1 MSRIVLLGVG
11 PLPSPNLER
20 VHAPGLRLRL
30 FLDAIRLSGHS
41 VFLVELP
48 FGGQAA
54 PHSPLYE
61 KNIQSHRRLEGDT
74 RRMIDQLE
82 GWVREFEPDA
92 IVALTDIGGLLASS
106 INFRGPLWVDYF
118 GHPLAERQQQAHAH
132 GSNDSLADAW
142 THVLP
147 ALLRADHFSVG
158 VPSQRLALV
167 GELGVA
173 GRLNS
178 ATCGHELV
186 SVVDQGVSF
195 PGTKLA
201 AKSNYMQKIGIP
213 AGARTILSSG
223 GFNTWTDG
231 ETLFKAVEKALIQE
245 PDLHF
250 VCTGGRIPGHVEVVY
265 ERFERAVG
273 NSSVASRF
281 HLLGWIQHE
290 QLLDALA
297 SADVGINIDLNT
309 LEGELGYRNRL
320 LGWLQAGMR
329 VVSTVV
335 GEPARGLVA
344 DGLVREIPFADA
356 DAAAAALVEQARLGR
371 WASAEDVR
379 GRLQTRWSATRDTE
393 AVVRFCDAPK
403 VAPDRAGGRDVQN
416 PLAELH
422 RQSLLE
428 HERQQGEV
436 SARRFARDTGKRL
449 LGSRMFGLAAYFNPK
464 LKEMAE
470 RLSQL

>member
-1 MSRIVLLGVG
+1 
-11 PLPSPNLER
+11 
-20 VHAPGLRLRL
+20 
-30 FLDAIRLSGHS
+30 
-41 VFLVELP
+41 
-48 FGGQAA
+48 
-54 PHSPLYE
+54 
-61 KNIQSHRRLEGDT
+61 
-74 RRMIDQLE
+74 
-82 GWVREFEPDA
+82 
-92 IVALTDIGGLLASS
+92 
-106 INFRGPLWVDYF
+106 
-118 GHPLAERQQQAHAH
+118 
-132 GSNDSLADAW
+132 
-142 THVLP
+142 
-147 ALLRADHFSVG
+147 
-158 VPSQRLALV
+158 
-167 GELGVA
+167 
-173 GRLNS
+173 
-178 ATCGHELV
+178 
-186 SVVDQGVSF
+186 
-195 PGTKLA
+195 
-201 AKSNYMQKIGIP
+201 
-213 AGARTILSSG
+213 
-223 GFNTWTDG
+223 
-231 ETLFKAVEKALIQE
+231 
-245 PDLHF
+245 
-250 VCTGGRIPGHVEVVY
+250 
-265 ERFERAVG
+265 
-273 NSSVASRF
+273 
-281 HLLGWIQHE
+281 
-290 QLLDALA
+290 
-297 SADVGINIDLNT
+297 
-309 LEGELGYRNRL
+309 
-320 LGWLQAGMR
+320 